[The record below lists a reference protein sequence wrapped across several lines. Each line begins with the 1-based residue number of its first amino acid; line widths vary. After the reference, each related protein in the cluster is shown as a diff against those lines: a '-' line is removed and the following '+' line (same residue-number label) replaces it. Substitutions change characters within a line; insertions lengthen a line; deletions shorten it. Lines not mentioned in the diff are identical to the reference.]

1 MTPSHEA
8 TPPAP
13 QRMRRMTHPMRH
25 STPCTMLSTL
35 SRTKPSAMS
44 CTISNTIINI
54 ANYLYRTWAK
64 CLFTS
69 HKRFAAIFLAVFA
82 LTGCSALPDKPT
94 RATVYD
100 FGPGAVALQPASR
113 QPPVPNALPSA
124 LPSASPPVFTLA
136 PLALDEVQA
145 SAALDSTA
153 VLYRLAYAD
162 AQALRPYAQARWSM
176 TPAQLLRQRL
186 REHLGLRRAVLNA
199 GEGSATVAS
208 AMAIVSGVGGVGSV
222 GSVGAVGG
230 ASAAGANAVG
240 SAAVPA
246 TAPALLRIELEE
258 FSQLF
263 ESPTAS
269 TGLLRLR
276 ATAVQPSAQ
285 GERLMGQRSFIV
297 QRPAPSADAAGGV
310 RALTAAT
317 DAAVEEID
325 QWLQQLR

>member
-1 MTPSHEA
+1 
-8 TPPAP
+8 
-13 QRMRRMTHPMRH
+13 
-25 STPCTMLSTL
+25 
-35 SRTKPSAMS
+35 MS
-44 CTISNTIINI
+44 YTISCTIINI

-64 CLFTS
+64 CFFTS
-69 HKRFAAIFLAVFA
+69 HKRFAVVFLAVFA
-82 LTGCSALPDKPT
+82 LAGCSALPDKPA

-113 QPPVPNALPSA
+113 QPPLPNA

-136 PLALDEVQA
+136 PLSLDEVQA

-208 AMAIVSGVGGVGSV
+208 AMSIVSGVGGVGSL

-230 ASAAGANAVG
+230 ASAVGANAAG

-325 QWLQQLR
+325 QWLQKLR

>member
-1 MTPSHEA
+1 
-8 TPPAP
+8 
-13 QRMRRMTHPMRH
+13 
-25 STPCTMLSTL
+25 
-35 SRTKPSAMS
+35 MS
-44 CTISNTIINI
+44 CTISQTIINI
-54 ANYLYRTWAK
+54 ANYLYSTWEK
-64 CLFTS
+64 CFFTS
-69 HKRFAAIFLAVFA
+69 HKRFAAVFLAVFA
-82 LTGCSALPDKPT
+82 LAGCSALPDKPA

-100 FGPGAVALQPASR
+100 FGPGAVALRSASR
-113 QPPVPNALPSA
+113 QPPLPNA

-208 AMAIVSGVGGVGSV
+208 AMAIVSGVGSLGGVGSV
-222 GSVGAVGG
+222 GSLGAVGG
-230 ASAAGANAVG
+230 ANAVGASAAG

-297 QRPAPSADAAGGV
+297 QRPDPSADAAGGV

>member
-1 MTPSHEA
+1 MTYTMPFSIRCKMLF
-8 TPPAP
+8 TSLRTSP
-13 QRMRRMTHPMRH
+13 RMTSHPMRPTA
-25 STPCTMLSTL
+25 SYT
-35 SRTKPSAMS
+35 TK
-44 CTISNTIINI
+44 NI

-64 CLFTS
+64 CLFCS
-69 HKRFAAIFLAVFA
+69 QNWFATVFLAAFV
-82 LTGCSALPDKPT
+82 LSGCSALPDKPT

-100 FGPGAVALQPASR
+100 FGPGAVALQPTNIQPSNMQPANIQPSNR
-113 QPPVPNALPSA
+113 QPPVPNLPSPFA
-124 LPSASPPVFTLA
+124 LA

-186 REHLGLRRAVLNA
+186 REHLSLRRAVLNV
-199 GEGSATVAS
+199 GEGSASIASGAAS
-208 AMAIVSGVGGVGSV
+208 AS
-222 GSVGAVGG
+222 
-230 ASAAGANAVG
+230 ASAAGASATGVISVGTNAAV
-240 SAAVPA
+240 SAALPATAPA

-276 ATAVQPSAQ
+276 ATAVQPSPQ
-285 GERLMGQRSFIV
+285 GERLLGQRSFIV